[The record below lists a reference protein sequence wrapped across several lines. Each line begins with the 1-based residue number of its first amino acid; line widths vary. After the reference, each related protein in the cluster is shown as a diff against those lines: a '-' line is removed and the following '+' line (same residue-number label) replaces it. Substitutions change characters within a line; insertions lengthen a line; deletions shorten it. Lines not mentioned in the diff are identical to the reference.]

1 MNRNIYAQT
10 KPIPQAKICEA
21 CGPDRESV
29 SERLKVNCAPSKNEK
44 ISRVNVV
51 NIKYNASERLRMKQM
66 KICVAAL
73 KRSNQIFFQ
82 TILPPDILISLD
94 IFSSCWTLV
103 WLNSLFLSQM
113 TSGWVSTRREIPF
126 ITLTAAFG
134 SNCFHNKSSGNG
146 TNNRPW

>member
-1 MNRNIYAQT
+1 MLLLQAQT
-10 KPIPQAKICEA
+10 KPISQAKICEA

-94 IFSSCWTLV
+94 IFSSC
-103 WLNSLFLSQM
+103 
-113 TSGWVSTRREIPF
+113 
-126 ITLTAAFG
+126 
-134 SNCFHNKSSGNG
+134 
-146 TNNRPW
+146 